1 MVISDGGNRSVSGR
15 GNLVAQPKKAR
26 KSIGSQMAAM
36 LSSLRTG
43 HALLSR
49 NIVFLLLVL
58 ISVRS

>member
-1 MVISDGGNRSVSGR
+1 
-15 GNLVAQPKKAR
+15 
-26 KSIGSQMAAM
+26 M

-58 ISVRS
+58 ISVRSWVNPWG